1 MADRP
6 SRLALR
12 VPAATDRR
20 GRSDGQRAP
29 TDDHVVGRTDQIERL
44 AEFLAERR
52 LVTIIGPGGVG
63 KTTLARVVAA
73 SAPPADGS
81 WFVDLVPTSPDS
93 DVLDA
98 VANALGLRR
107 RNGQTLERTVLD
119 ALAVR
124 RILLV
129 IDNCEQ
135 VLGGVALMVQELL
148 ETAPGVNVL
157 ATSREALGIPGEQVF
172 PLAPLSTVSGRAA
185 GKLFIE
191 RARAAEPD
199 LSLSVDDRTA
209 IEAIRERLDGLPLA
223 IELAAT
229 RRRCLR
235 RGTYARGRRTL
246 QRLRTGELVRDC

>member
-81 WFVDLVPTSPDS
+81 WFVDLVPTSSDS

-129 IDNCEQ
+129 IDNCEPCW
-135 VLGGVALMVQELL
+135 VAW
-148 ETAPGVNVL
+148 
-157 ATSREALGIPGEQVF
+157 R
-172 PLAPLSTVSGRAA
+172 
-185 GKLFIE
+185 
-191 RARAAEPD
+191 
-199 LSLSVDDRTA
+199 
-209 IEAIRERLDGLPLA
+209 
-223 IELAAT
+223 
-229 RRRCLR
+229 
-235 RGTYARGRRTL
+235 
-246 QRLRTGELVRDC
+246 